1 VIGWS
6 LQNQAELEQARD
18 FYRKVL
24 CNPAAERT
32 ETAAKAQCMIAETF
46 YHQGNWK
53 DALREYMKV
62 EILYDF
68 PYWQSKSLIQAAKC
82 HEKLGERKEAVA
94 LYQQVIEKYPKTEQA
109 AEAAKLLDAARQ
121 PMAGN

>member
-1 VIGWS
+1 MGWS
-6 LQNQAELEQARD
+6 LANQAEFEQARD
-18 FYRKVL
+18 SYRKVL
-24 CNPAAERT
+24 RNPAAERT

-46 YHQGNWK
+46 YHQKNWQE
-53 DALREYMKV
+53 ALREYMKV

-68 PYWQSKSLIQAAKC
+68 PYWQSISLIQAAKC
-82 HEKLGERKEAVA
+82 HEALGERKEAVA